1 MQDSCGYITTGTNI
15 NNMLHRKLY
24 LSFNC
29 AYFRFKYG
37 QILKGFR
44 SDFSRILLKWSNFG
58 LNVKVFGQIVKL
70 RKLYINTKGF
80 P

>member
-15 NNMLHRKLY
+15 NNMLNRKLY
-24 LSFNC
+24 LSSNF
-29 AYFRFKYG
+29 AYFRFRYG
-37 QILKGFR
+37 QILNGFR

-58 LNVKVFGQIVKL
+58 LNVKFFGQIVKL